1 MEDEEKW
8 WSPSHL
14 SEEDEVFEEE
24 VPPNEPPSES
34 IESEKI
40 DSLEEETSSVIE
52 EVYTQQENPAQF
64 EEKGFLVSLG

>member
-40 DSLEEETSSVIE
+40 DSLEE
-52 EVYTQQENPAQF
+52 
-64 EEKGFLVSLG
+64 